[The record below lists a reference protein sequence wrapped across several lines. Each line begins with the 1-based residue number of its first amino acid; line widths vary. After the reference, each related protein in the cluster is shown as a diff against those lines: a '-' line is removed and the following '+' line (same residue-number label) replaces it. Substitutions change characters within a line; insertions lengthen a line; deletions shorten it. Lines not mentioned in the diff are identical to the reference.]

1 MHFRLTEKDGLWKK
15 IRNHVGTT
23 VEHPV
28 SPATR
33 AIRSRIS
40 DEGVEKT
47 VSVCPYC
54 AVGCS
59 TLVYH
64 RDGRIIDIE
73 GNPDSPI
80 NAGTLCPK
88 GSATFGLHV
97 SPYRWTKVR
106 YRRPYSAEWEDL
118 TLEEAL
124 DMIAERVKKTRDEN
138 WEEKDERGKKIN
150 RSTAVASIGGA
161 TIDNEENYLIT
172 KLFHSLG
179 FVRITNQ
186 ARILHS
192 STVPGLGITYGR
204 GGATTTLQDLQ
215 NSDCVLIEGSNMAE
229 AHPVGFRH
237 PMIAKNKGATL
248 IHVDPRFTRTSA
260 LCDIYAPIRPGT
272 DIAFLGG
279 LINYVIQ
286 NERYF
291 KDYVVNYT
299 NAATLVTEEFQDADA
314 SGFFSGWDGETRQYD
329 PSSWRYEGTPID
341 YAPVGG
347 SQGRLIGEGT
357 GGGGVA
363 ETGGAPPTHPP
374 PRR

>member
-1 MHFRLTEKDGLWKK
+1 MLFKLTEKDGLWKK

-40 DEGVEKT
+40 DDGVEKT

-64 RDGRIIDIE
+64 RDGRIMEIE

-106 YRRPYSAEWEDL
+106 YRRPYSGEWEDL
-118 TLEEAL
+118 SLDRAM
-124 DMIAERVKKTRDEN
+124 DMIADRLEKTREET
-138 WEEKDERGKKIN
+138 WEAKDAEGKKLN
-150 RSTAVASIGGA
+150 RSMAVTSIGGA

-186 ARILHS
+186 ARI
-192 STVPGLGITYGR
+192 
-204 GGATTTLQDLQ
+204 
-215 NSDCVLIEGSNMAE
+215 
-229 AHPVGFRH
+229 
-237 PMIAKNKGATL
+237 
-248 IHVDPRFTRTSA
+248 
-260 LCDIYAPIRPGT
+260 
-272 DIAFLGG
+272 
-279 LINYVIQ
+279 
-286 NERYF
+286 
-291 KDYVVNYT
+291 
-299 NAATLVTEEFQDADA
+299 
-314 SGFFSGWDGETRQYD
+314 
-329 PSSWRYEGTPID
+329 
-341 YAPVGG
+341 
-347 SQGRLIGEGT
+347 
-357 GGGGVA
+357 
-363 ETGGAPPTHPP
+363 
-374 PRR
+374 

>member
-1 MHFRLTEKDGLWKK
+1 MLFRLTEKDGLWKK

-33 AIRSRIS
+33 DIRSRIS
-40 DEGVEKT
+40 DEGVQKT

-64 RDGRIIDIE
+64 RAGRIMDIE

-106 YRRPYSAEWEDL
+106 YRRPYSAEWEDIS
-118 TLEEAL
+118 LEEAL
-124 DMIAERVKKTRDEN
+124 DMIAERVKKTREET
-138 WEEKDERGKKIN
+138 WEEKNAEGNKLN
-150 RSTAVASIGGA
+150 RSMALASIGGA

-186 ARILHS
+186 ARI
-192 STVPGLGITYGR
+192 
-204 GGATTTLQDLQ
+204 
-215 NSDCVLIEGSNMAE
+215 
-229 AHPVGFRH
+229 
-237 PMIAKNKGATL
+237 
-248 IHVDPRFTRTSA
+248 
-260 LCDIYAPIRPGT
+260 
-272 DIAFLGG
+272 
-279 LINYVIQ
+279 
-286 NERYF
+286 
-291 KDYVVNYT
+291 
-299 NAATLVTEEFQDADA
+299 
-314 SGFFSGWDGETRQYD
+314 
-329 PSSWRYEGTPID
+329 
-341 YAPVGG
+341 
-347 SQGRLIGEGT
+347 
-357 GGGGVA
+357 
-363 ETGGAPPTHPP
+363 
-374 PRR
+374 